1 MQGHGASADQ
11 RRRLLDVLIS
21 TLDEPISGA
30 EIARR
35 ARLGRFYF
43 SHLVKE
49 TLGESPAAFRRR
61 LLLERAAYELST
73 TEESVLMIG
82 LRGGY
87 ASPEAFAHAFHRA
100 FGSSPRSFRA
110 SRSDGYSI
118 AAPNG
123 VHFHPPGG
131 PRLPGTEKRRR
142 AMDLTD
148 RMVEHDNWLTEQLL
162 ECARGLSEEELDEPV
177 VLNPP
182 STAFAER
189 APSIRAMLDR
199 LVLTKEMWTMSITG
213 RGQQLSDDTTIDGM
227 LERLERA
234 AASFAEIV
242 RDIRMRDAWD
252 TAFVDATSTP
262 PRTNTFGAAISHVLA
277 WDAARREIVAGSLHA
292 KGIDPV
298 SLDPI
303 TWEHHAHDERDVAVR
318 L

>member
-1 MQGHGASADQ
+1 
-11 RRRLLDVLIS
+11 
-21 TLDEPISGA
+21 
-30 EIARR
+30 
-35 ARLGRFYF
+35 
-43 SHLVKE
+43 
-49 TLGESPAAFRRR
+49 
-61 LLLERAAYELST
+61 
-73 TEESVLMIG
+73 
-82 LRGGY
+82 
-87 ASPEAFAHAFHRA
+87 
-100 FGSSPRSFRA
+100 
-110 SRSDGYSI
+110 
-118 AAPNG
+118 
-123 VHFHPPGG
+123 
-131 PRLPGTEKRRR
+131 
-142 AMDLTD
+142 MDLTD

-303 TWEHHAHDERDVAVR
+303 TWEHADHDELDVAVR